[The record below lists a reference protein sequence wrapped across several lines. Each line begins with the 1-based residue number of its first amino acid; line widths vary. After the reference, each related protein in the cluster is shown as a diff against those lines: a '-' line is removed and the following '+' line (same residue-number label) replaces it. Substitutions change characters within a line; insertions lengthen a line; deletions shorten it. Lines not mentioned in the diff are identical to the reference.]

1 MPVTMVTL
9 ARLAPGGEAHY
20 QRYGEGVLPLL
31 TACGARVR
39 ERLQGGETLVG
50 EDAPDLVPDLVA
62 VIEFPDQAT
71 MRAFLASDAY
81 AACLPHREA
90 AFAWLVSFAAEG
102 F

>member
-50 EDAPDLVPDLVA
+50 EGAPDLVA
-62 VIEFPDQAT
+62 VIEFPDEAT
-71 MRAFLASDAY
+71 MRTFLASDAY
-81 AACLPHREA
+81 AACLPHRRA
-90 AFAWLVSFAAEG
+90 AFAWLVSFAAEAL
-102 F
+102 